1 MSKLT
6 LKKMAIGVM
15 MLTMLVLP
23 VMAGAQD
30 DPFGVNYGR
39 NAGLGTGDVR
49 NVVISLINVLLGIL
63 GVVALI
69 IILIGGFRWMT
80 SGGNEETIA
89 GARRT
94 IAAGIIGL
102 IIIFVAY
109 AITVFIFNVLQTAT

>member
-1 MSKLT
+1 MNKLT
-6 LKKMAIGVM
+6 LKKIGIGI
-15 MLTMLVLP
+15 LAFTILVLP
-23 VMAGAQD
+23 AVAFAQ

-39 NAGLGTGDVR
+39 NSGLGTGDVR
-49 NVVISLINVLLGIL
+49 NVVVSLINVLLGIL

-80 SGGNEETIA
+80 SGGNEETVA
-89 GARRT
+89 AARKT

-109 AITVFIFNVLQTAT
+109 AVTVFIFNVLESAI